1 MSRDLSKAYLVGNVG
16 ADPEVRTTGDGTRV
30 ASFSLAVNRKRG
42 QEEFTDWYRV
52 SAWRGLA
59 EVVEK
64 YVRKGSRV
72 MVDGP
77 LSIRQYEHNGKQ
89 GTSVEIDARDLVLLD
104 PPNTNTDSNRTGA
117 LGEGGS
123 PFAETSD
130 LPF

>member
-16 ADPEVRTTGDGTRV
+16 GDPETRTVGDGTKV

-42 QEEFTDWYRV
+42 QEEHTDWYRV

-59 EVVEK
+59 DVVER

-77 LSIRQYEHNGKQ
+77 LSIRQYESNGKQ
-89 GTSVEIDARDLVLLD
+89 GTSVELDARDLVLLD
-104 PPNTNTDSNRTGA
+104 PPTDSNRSSGASTGNMA
-117 LGEGGS
+117 N
-123 PFAETSD
+123 PFAETDSM
-130 LPF
+130 PF